1 MTWLKLI
8 AAALA
13 LSLVT
18 VARPALA
25 EGQLQGFGQF
35 ESGNS
40 RLDIDTYRVV
50 HDDGTDER
58 VGLLSIVTPAKTI
71 SIAFSK
77 GEFPALWALWRS
89 AANSQSA
96 TWKSVG
102 DFVETGTTDTS
113 HLKMSAGPGV
123 RFVIESPALG
133 AFTNELMASNFASF
147 EASLQN
153 AESYVAAGAK

>member
-1 MTWLKLI
+1 MAWLKLI

-13 LSLVT
+13 LSF
-18 VARPALA
+18 AAFAQPALA
-25 EGQLQGFGQF
+25 EGKLQGFGQF
-35 ESGNS
+35 QNASG
-40 RLDIDTYRVV
+40 RLDVDAYRVV

-58 VGLLSIVTPAKTI
+58 VGLLSIVTPEKTI

-77 GEFPALWALWRS
+77 AEFPALWSLWRS
-89 AANSQSA
+89 AENSQSGS
-96 TWKSVG
+96 WKPVG
-102 DFVETGTTDTS
+102 DFVETGTSDTS

-133 AFTNELMASNFASF
+133 AFTTELLANNFAGF
-147 EASLQN
+147 ESALQN